1 MATRYPTARRYRG
14 GTAPISARG
23 PVRRR
28 RCAGLAERRNLC
40 RERGGPVSYFAVIRD
55 AGPAWTDGKDTFEQ
69 PGVDEHAAFMD
80 ALAEEGIVLFA
91 GPLAGSEH
99 GRIRVLL
106 IVHAA
111 NEAVIHDRLAADP
124 WAQAQRLVTACVEP
138 WNLFVGADRIS
149 VA

>member
-1 MATRYPTARRYRG
+1 M
-14 GTAPISARG
+14 
-23 PVRRR
+23 
-28 RCAGLAERRNLC
+28 
-40 RERGGPVSYFAVIRD
+40 SYFAVIRD
-55 AGPAWTDGKDTFEQ
+55 AGPAWTDGKGAFEQ
-69 PGVDEHAAFMD
+69 PGVDDHAAFMN

-99 GRIRVLL
+99 GRIRALL
-106 IVHAA
+106 IVNAD

-124 WAQAQRLVTACVEP
+124 WAQTQRLVTKSVEP